1 MRYYLTTAIP
11 YVNARPHL
19 GFVLEIVQADAYA
32 RFLRSQGEEV
42 YFVTGTDENSLKNVI
57 SARKKG
63 ITPQMLVDENS
74 QAFKGLKDLFNLSY
88 DDFIRT
94 SELRHR
100 QGVAKLWKK
109 IFSQGDI
116 YKKKYKGLYCV
127 GSESFV
133 KPEDLV
139 DGLCPEHKEKPEL
152 VEEENYFF
160 ALSHYQKEIEQL
172 FSSPEFN
179 IYPPRRKNE
188 LFTFIKQGLE
198 DFSISRSRERAGNWG
213 IPVPGDPSQV
223 IYVWVDALSNYITVL
238 DYRREESALFQ
249 KWWEQ
254 SDRIIHFIG
263 KGITR
268 FHAIYWP
275 GLLLSAHLR
284 LPTTIFVHGYL
295 TINGEKI
302 SKSFGVTID
311 PFDITQQY
319 DPEVIRYFLL
329 REFSPVEDGDFSVR
343 RLQERYLSDLA
354 RGVGNLLSRVLAL
367 GEQSGEDISLV
378 KVSSSWKQSVE
389 SIYQYYQKE
398 MREFH
403 FNNALAKVNE
413 LSSLSDRYISQEK
426 PWACKDKEK
435 FQVVMANLIYSL
447 AYIAL
452 MLSPAMPQA
461 AEKILSFL
469 QLGEISPSSWREK
482 SIRLRKQPPL
492 FPRK

>member
-11 YVNARPHL
+11 YVNAKPHV

-57 SARKKG
+57 SARKRN
-63 ITPQMLVDENS
+63 ITLQRLVDENS
-74 QAFKGLKDLFNLSY
+74 QAFRNLKEVYNLSY

-94 SELRHR
+94 TELRHKE
-100 QGVAKLWKK
+100 GVAKLWKK

-127 GSESFV
+127 GAESFV

-172 FSSPEFN
+172 FASSQFE

-188 LFTFIKQGLE
+188 LLTFIKEGLE
-198 DFSISRSRERAGNWG
+198 DFSISRSRKRAGNWG

-238 DYRREESALFQ
+238 DYRREKSALFQ

-254 SDRIIHFIG
+254 ADRIIHFIG

-302 SKSFGVTID
+302 SKSLGNTID
-311 PFDITQQY
+311 PFDIAQQY

-329 REFSPVEDGDFSVR
+329 REFSPTEDGDFSLQ
-343 RLQERYLSDLA
+343 RLRERYNSDLA
-354 RGVGNLLSRVLAL
+354 RGIGNLLSRVLAL
-367 GEQSGEDISLV
+367 GEQSGENISLA
-378 KVSSSWKQSVE
+378 KVSSSWKESVE
-389 SIYQYYQKE
+389 KIYQQYQQE
-398 MREFH
+398 MRRFH
-403 FNNALAKVNE
+403 FNDALAKVNE

-426 PWACKDKEK
+426 PWAGKDKER
-435 FQVVMANLIYSL
+435 FQMIMANLIYSL
-447 AYIAL
+447 AYITL
-452 MLSPAMPQA
+452 MLSPAMPKTA
-461 AEKILSFL
+461 KEILSSL
-469 QLGEISPSSWREK
+469 QLKGTSSSWQEQ
-482 SIRLRKQPPL
+482 SMRLRKKPPL
-492 FPRK
+492 FPKK